1 MPRFLAEADALLRG
15 RLEPVA
21 SEAFPRRLATM
32 LACVVVFGLAYGS
45 VMGCFGGV
53 SSDRLLQVVYSAAK
67 VPLLLL
73 TAFALGLPSFFVVNT
88 LCGLRDD
95 FLDAVRA
102 LAATQAGLT
111 MILSSLAPLTALW
124 YLSVADYRSAVVFNG
139 VMFAVASV
147 SAQVLLRRHYRP
159 LIARHPRHRWMM
171 LAWLLVYCFVG
182 IQMGWILRPFIGDPN
197 RPPEFF
203 RSDAFDENAY
213 VVVVNLIWRVLFAV
227 SR

>member
-1 MPRFLAEADALLRG
+1 MSRFFADADALLRG

-21 SEAFPRRLATM
+21 PEVFHRRLATM
-32 LACVVVFGLAYGS
+32 IACVALFGITYGA
-45 VMGCFGGV
+45 VMGCFGGIAP
-53 SSDRLLQVVYSAAK
+53 DRLLQVVYSAVK

-73 TAFALGLPSFFVVNT
+73 TAFTLGLPSFFVINT

-95 FLDAVRA
+95 FLEAVRA

-124 YLSVADYRSAVVFNG
+124 YLSIADYRAAVVFNG
-139 VMFAVASV
+139 IMFAVASL
-147 SAQVLLRRHYRP
+147 SAQALLWRFYRP

-171 LAWLLVYCFVG
+171 LAWLAVYCFVG

-203 RSDAFDENAY
+203 RADAFSENAY
-213 VVVVNLIWRVLFAV
+213 VVVVNLVWRVIGGG
-227 SR
+227 R